1 MIAVCVK
8 TYNEY
13 RGRDL
18 MIEYALS
25 DQKVNIIEVWST
37 FLNKIYRNSPI
48 LIVSIV
54 YLTIAHY
61 FYCANIYL
69 TSVRLSLNWSGNVC
83 FLYCLRFLFN
93 IRKSIWSLFQPVGIL
108 TPMTYYKSLVSLSLL
123 KSRKW
128 FFLSLVLFCRK
139 LLINFKSYANRI
151 VGSLVR

>member
-69 TSVRLSLNWSGNVC
+69 TSVRLSLN
-83 FLYCLRFLFN
+83 
-93 IRKSIWSLFQPVGIL
+93 
-108 TPMTYYKSLVSLSLL
+108 
-123 KSRKW
+123 
-128 FFLSLVLFCRK
+128 
-139 LLINFKSYANRI
+139 
-151 VGSLVR
+151 